1 MLFYNID
8 KPSPQEVKEWMKINE
23 LTINSASE
31 ALGISKRQ
39 ILRFLS
45 GETSPK
51 RVHALAMQMIW
62 LINENKRKISDKK
75 IDSQKNKKIKIK
87 IK

>member
-39 ILRFLS
+39 VLRFLS

-51 RVHALAMQMIW
+51 RIHALAMQMIW
-62 LINENKRKISDKK
+62 LINENKKK
-75 IDSQKNKKIKIK
+75 MSNKRIDNQKNKKIKIK

>member
-1 MLFYNID
+1 LLFYNID
-8 KPSPQEVKEWMKINE
+8 KPSPEEVKEWMKINE
-23 LTINSASE
+23 LSINSASE

-62 LINENKRKISDKK
+62 LINENKRNISNKEV
-75 IDSQKNKKIKIK
+75 SYQKNKKIKII

>member
-8 KPSPQEVKEWMKINE
+8 KPSPEEVKEWMKINE
-23 LTINSASE
+23 LSINSASE

-62 LINENKRKISDKK
+62 LINENKRNISNKEV
-75 IDSQKNKKIKIK
+75 SYQKNKKIKII

>member
-51 RVHALAMQMIW
+51 RVHALAMQMI
-62 LINENKRKISDKK
+62 LINENKKDFR
-75 IDSQKNKKIKIK
+75 
-87 IK
+87 